1 MYLFNI
7 FIFTNITLFLLIE
20 YQKKSK
26 FIWMNMSNFID
37 SLPGEAGVVKL
48 VEGYKNVQ
56 LSGLIEE

>member
-1 MYLFNI
+1 
-7 FIFTNITLFLLIE
+7 
-20 YQKKSK
+20 
-26 FIWMNMSNFID
+26 MSNFID